1 MTIIKGIGIFEGIAD
16 ARAFVIPDHGHNAI
30 PKFSVTPQDAQE
42 GWERFLDAREK
53 IKTQLRSQIAG
64 AADSTQRQIFETHL
78 MMLEDTVFVELLRE
92 QAEES
97 RVNIESVLD
106 TLASSEAEKLRAAG
120 DTVLAERADDILD
133 VFGRVLQ
140 TMLHNEVFDI
150 SLIPEGAVVAARKI
164 NPSDALLLFKRRPA
178 GLCLDEGGAG
188 GHLAILT
195 RGARVPAVF
204 CAANAHTIIQSG
216 QRVILDGKTA
226 QVFVEPDA
234 KTARA
239 FADLLTKRSRQ
250 NAVRAA
256 QSGKPC
262 VTQDGKKIA
271 LMANIGSPEEIQ
283 GALEDGAEGIGL
295 FRTEFLF
302 MQNAPE
308 FIAEDAQFEA
318 YKKALELMKGK
329 PVVIRTLD
337 AGGDKFISAAQQ
349 KADGSKN
356 PLLGRRSIRLSL
368 AYPEIFKQQLRALLR
383 ASVYGD
389 LRIMLP
395 LVVSLEEV
403 KAARAL
409 FEQAKKE
416 LSSKKIPYKKHIP
429 IGIMVETAAA
439 ALSSDVFARH
449 CDFFSI
455 GTNDLVQYSLAIDR
469 ENPLVSHLYNEF
481 HLTILRLIKII
492 IGSAKKAKIPVS
504 VCGEMAG
511 TPEGAAMLVALGIG
525 TLSMAS
531 SSIGKI
537 KHALSNHQ
545 KKELAIKA
553 KNILLSP
560 DATDVR
566 KIFAARRTAKN
577 TGRA

>member
-1 MTIIKGIGIFEGIAD
+1 MRIITGIGIFEGIAD
-16 ARAFVIPDHGHNAI
+16 ARAFVIPDYGHNAI
-30 PKFSVTPQDAQE
+30 PKFSVTAAGAQKD
-42 GWERFLDAREK
+42 WERFLDAREK
-53 IKTQLRSQIAG
+53 IRTQLGKQIADAKD
-64 AADSTQRQIFETHL
+64 AAQKQIFEAHL
-78 MMLEDTVFVELLRE
+78 MMLEDAVFFEQLRK

-97 RVNIESVLD
+97 RLNIESVLD
-106 TLASSEAEKLRAAG
+106 TLSASEAEKLRAAG
-120 DTVLAERADDILD
+120 DNVLAERADDILD
-133 VFGRVLQ
+133 VFGRVLH
-140 TMLHNEVFDI
+140 TMLHNETFDI
-150 SLIPEGAVVAARKI
+150 RLIPEGAVVVARKI
-164 NPSDALLLFKRRPA
+164 NPSDALVLFQRHPA
-178 GLCLDEGGAG
+178 GLCLTEGGAG

-204 CAANAHTIIQSG
+204 CAANAHTLIQNG
-216 QRVILDGKTA
+216 QRVILDGGA
-226 QVFVEPDA
+226 ARVFVEPDA
-234 KTARA
+234 NTALS
-239 FADLLTKRSRQ
+239 FAALLKKKARKNGTRDAQNSR
-250 NAVRAA
+250 
-256 QSGKPC
+256 PC
-262 VTQDGKKIA
+262 VTKDGKKIT
-271 LMANIGSPEEIQ
+271 LLANIGSPEEIQ

-302 MQNAPE
+302 MKNAPE
-308 FIAEDAQFEA
+308 FISEDAQFEA
-318 YKKALELMKGK
+318 YKTALELMKDK

-337 AGGDKFISAAQQ
+337 TGGDKFISAAQQ
-349 KADGSKN
+349 KTDVSKN

-403 KAARAL
+403 KAARVL
-409 FEQAKKE
+409 FEQARKE
-416 LSSKKIPYKKHIP
+416 LAAKKIPFKKNIP
-429 IGIMVETAAA
+429 VGIMVETAAA

-481 HLTILRLIKII
+481 HLTILRLIKTII
-492 IGSAKKAKIPVS
+492 ANAKKAKIPVS

-511 TPEGAAMLVALGIG
+511 TPDGAAMLAALGID

-537 KHALSNHQ
+537 KHALSKHQ
-545 KKELAIKA
+545 KKELEIKA
-553 KNILLSP
+553 KNIFLSP
-560 DATDVR
+560 FDTDAK
-566 KIFAARRTAKN
+566 KIFLARRTAKN
-577 TGRA
+577 TGNA